1 MELLHRRV
9 ENLLDHARET
19 MHLVDE
25 QHGAVLKIREDRC
38 EIAGPFYRR
47 SAGDLYR
54 NSKLV
59 GDHVRERGLPHSRR
73 TVERDMLEWLV
84 PRLRCLDH
92 DAQLTFDL
100 VLVDVLVVGE
110 PLRP

>member
-1 MELLHRRV
+1 MASRATGRHPLPACRTWAY
-9 ENLLDHARET
+9 ARET

-25 QHGAVLKIREDRC
+25 QHGAVLEIREDRR
-38 EIAGPFYRR
+38 EIAGAFYRR

-73 TVERDMLEWLV
+73 TVERHARVVRAAPSL
-84 PRLRCLDH
+84 PRSRCAAEL
-92 DAQLTFDL
+92 
-100 VLVDVLVVGE
+100 
-110 PLRP
+110 